1 MNASRIQQDH
11 SSAIMR
17 YKSPLQQNY
26 CVMTRVSSA
35 WESDENLSA
44 SLHLFAP
51 TNFALYFLVH
61 ASGTSVGALVAAAFA
76 INQQLRFLFSIGY
89 PLVVGDIADVFFA
102 VMTTLVECCRH
113 KRGLSS
119 YGIFAGNGDEDLRA

>member
-1 MNASRIQQDH
+1 METLKATWHLCAS
-11 SSAIMR
+11 
-17 YKSPLQQNY
+17 
-26 CVMTRVSSA
+26 
-35 WESDENLSA
+35 
-44 SLHLFAP
+44 
-51 TNFALYFLVH
+51 TNFVFSFSVH

-102 VMTTLVECCRH
+102 VMPTLVECCRH

-119 YGIFAGNGDEDLRA
+119 YGIFAGNGGEDLRA